1 MERQLPVITIS
12 RQYAAYGSTIAR
24 KLSERLGIPLYDK
37 DFQKRAALESG
48 YGEDEVARE
57 GEEISRGSMF
67 LNTVLN
73 NSAAYTSSHDEINR
87 AQRKLILELARE
99 HPCIIIGR
107 CSDYTLKQAGIDV
120 FRVFLH
126 ADLKSRKAHAKEL
139 GGYTGDVLKYIAHR
153 DQLREN
159 YCKQY
164 TGHVMGDSRHYE
176 ISLDVGAIGIETCV
190 DVLAKIITEK
200 YGVNHEQ

>member
-1 MERQLPVITIS
+1 MKRQLPVITIS

-24 KLSERLGIPLYDK
+24 KLSERLGIPFYDK

-200 YGVNHEQ
+200 YGVNYER

>member
-24 KLSERLGIPLYDK
+24 KLSERLGIPFYDK

-126 ADLKSRKAHAKEL
+126 ADLKSRKAHAKE
-139 GGYTGDVLKYIAHR
+139 IAHR